1 MLQPQLEEWNQEIL
15 RLPQNLYLALRKYS
29 ACHKICT
36 RPCQSAAPDTKSAP
50 DLAKELRLPRN
61 LTRPRES
68 VAPATK
74 SAPDLAKVSRLPRN
88 LHAPPCAPA
97 PMGFAMRPCQRCGN
111 AAPATN
117 CYLALRKCC
126 ACHEIY
132 IGHAKVL
139 RLPRNSIF
147 AKPPRCCYSGHPSR
161 DRPNR
166 RRGRGTFRTSS
177 AATSCALPGFCAFSI
192 FSRTQ
197 TRCWNTAPATKSA
210 LNIPDNCCEDFR
222 VSDTVC

>member
-1 MLQPQLEEWNQEIL
+1 MRKCRACHEICMRHLARPRQWDL
-15 RLPQNLYLALRKYS
+15 RCVRASAAEMPHLLQNL
-29 ACHKICT
+29 
-36 RPCQSAAPDTKSAP
+36 
-50 DLAKELRLPRN
+50 
-61 LTRPRES
+61 
-68 VAPATK
+68 
-74 SAPDLAKVSRLPRN
+74 
-88 LHAPPCAPA
+88 
-97 PMGFAMRPCQRCGN
+97 
-111 AAPATN
+111 
-117 CYLALRKCC
+117 YLALRKCC

-132 IGHAKVL
+132 LGHAKVL
-139 RLPRNSIF
+139 RLPRNSIL
-147 AKPPRCCYSGHPSR
+147 AKPPRCCYSGPPSR

-222 VSDTVC
+222 VSDTVCSCIVSV